1 MQKLCKEIEQILVDY
16 ADGQLSP
23 GESNEVA
30 EHLTKCEDCRR
41 TLEALERSLE
51 LAGVIW
57 EDGLAET
64 EAIRIPIPRKSTA
77 THWLKY
83 AAIAAGILLV
93 VTISGVW
100 RALVRDTEE
109 EPEFADIERRISD
122 SASATRLLAAAD
134 MLAKYTDTK
143 AIANRQYHYVVKT
156 YPETPAAAE
165 AKLRIE

>member
-1 MQKLCKEIEQILVDY
+1 MGSSCKEIEQMLVDY
-16 ADGQLSP
+16 ADGRLSP
-23 GESNEVA
+23 GESSEVA
-30 EHLTKCEDCRR
+30 AHLAKCEDCRR
-41 TLEALERSLE
+41 TLEALKRSLE

-64 EAIRIPIPRKSTA
+64 EAIRIPIPRTA
-77 THWLKY
+77 RKFQWPKY

-93 VTISGVW
+93 VTISGLW
-100 RALVRDTEE
+100 RALVRPTGQ
-109 EPEFADIERRISD
+109 EPTFAEIERRISD

-143 AIANRQYHYVVKT
+143 AIANRQYHYVVKK
-156 YPETPAAAE
+156 YPQTPAAAE